1 MKFRNWKRLAAPID
15 AVALADSLAGTV
27 PFVDQMTPLELD
39 AAVNVYGIDSAAVS
53 AGKAYVSTGATA
65 EEIAVFTAA
74 DAGQVETVRAALE
87 KRVEDQK
94 VAYTNYQPQE
104 MTKLSDPVIET
115 RGDTVILCVSDD
127 NSAAL
132 SVIDEAAAG

>member
-1 MKFRNWKRLAAPID
+1 MRRPKRSPY
-15 AVALADSLAGTV
+15 SRRPTQAGG
-27 PFVDQMTPLELD
+27 D
-39 AAVNVYGIDSAAVS
+39 
-53 AGKAYVSTGATA
+53 GARGT
-65 EEIAVFTAA
+65 
-74 DAGQVETVRAALE
+74 E